1 MQRQIQV
8 QPLKKLFA
16 AYRANRYDEEILTDW
31 GSALIYR
38 PIGITLA
45 WLLTATRIT
54 PNVVTATGAL
64 LLPAIVVVAIL
75 FQPAAALAIVL
86 VLAIVYLILDC
97 TDGSLARAT
106 GHVSVSGHYWD
117 LVTDLAYR
125 GCIYAAVGYLAD
137 QIFPWPFPVS
147 QMSCMAL
154 AAWFAA
160 LARLARQSLDKLTPQ
175 GIVEKPD
182 RKAPGAYTFYSFL
195 SGLDT
200 LFPPLVAVAWAA
212 GLLSFFIAWLVFY
225 SFADVI
231 IALLEARGRLR
242 SYQS

>member
-1 MQRQIQV
+1 M
-8 QPLKKLFA
+8 FA
-16 AYRANRYDEEILTDW
+16 DYRANRYDEEILTDW

-38 PIGITLA
+38 PIGIIMA

-64 LLPAIVVVAIL
+64 LLPSMLAMAIL
-75 FQPAAALAIVL
+75 FQPAAALASVL
-86 VLAIVYLILDC
+86 VLAIVYLVLDC

-125 GCIYAAVGYLAD
+125 GCIYVTVGYLAD
-137 QIFPWPFPVS
+137 QISPWPLPVS

-160 LARLARQSLDKLTPQ
+160 LARLARYNLDRFVPV
-175 GIVEKPD
+175 INPD
-182 RKAPGAYTFYSFL
+182 KRRAAVFTAYSFL
-195 SGLDT
+195 SGMDT
-200 LFPPLVAVAWAA
+200 LFPPLVALAWAA
-212 GLLSFFIAWLVFY
+212 GLLSFFIAWIVLY
-225 SFADVI
+225 SFADVVL
-231 IALLEARGRLR
+231 ALLAARERLK
-242 SYQS
+242 SYHG

>member
-1 MQRQIQV
+1 M
-8 QPLKKLFA
+8 FA
-16 AYRANRYDEEILTDW
+16 DYRANRYDEEILTDW

-38 PIGITLA
+38 PIGIILA

-64 LLPAIVVVAIL
+64 LLPSMLAMAIL
-75 FQPAAALAIVL
+75 FQPAAALASVL
-86 VLAIVYLILDC
+86 VLAIVYLVLDC

-125 GCIYAAVGYLAD
+125 GCIYVTVGYLAD
-137 QIFPWPFPVS
+137 QISPWSLPVS

-154 AAWFAA
+154 AAWLAA
-160 LARLARQSLDKLTPQ
+160 LVRLARYNLDRL
-175 GIVEKPD
+175 
-182 RKAPGAYTFYSFL
+182 APAGNSDQKKVAAFTAYSFL
-195 SGLDT
+195 SGMDT

-212 GLLSFFIAWLVFY
+212 GLFSFFIAWIVFY
-225 SFADVI
+225 SFADVVL
-231 IALLEARGRLR
+231 ALLAARERLR
-242 SYQS
+242 SYHG

>member
-1 MQRQIQV
+1 MQRQKQV
-8 QPLKKLFA
+8 LPLNRMFA
-16 AYRANRYDEEILTDW
+16 DYRANRYGEEILTDW

-54 PNVVTATGAL
+54 PNAVTATGAL
-64 LLPAIVVVAIL
+64 LLPSMLAMAVL
-75 FQPAAALAIVL
+75 FQPAAALASVL
-86 VLAIVYLILDC
+86 VLAVVYLVLDC
-97 TDGSLARAT
+97 TDGSLARAM

-125 GCIYAAVGYLAD
+125 GCIYVIVGYLAD
-137 QIFPWPFPVS
+137 QISPWPLPVS

-160 LARLARQSLDKLTPQ
+160 LARLARYNLDRLAPAGNTGQ
-175 GIVEKPD
+175 G
-182 RKAPGAYTFYSFL
+182 KAAAFTAYSFL

-200 LFPPLVAVAWAA
+200 LFPPLVAFAWAA
-212 GLLSFFIAWLVFY
+212 GLLPFLIAWIVFY
-225 SFADVI
+225 SFADVLV
-231 IALLEARGRLR
+231 ALLEARSRLKP
-242 SYQS
+242 S

>member
-1 MQRQIQV
+1 M
-8 QPLKKLFA
+8 QPLNKLFA
-16 AYRANRYDEEILTDW
+16 DYRANRYDEEILTDW

-54 PNVVTATGAL
+54 PNTVTATGAL
-64 LLPAIVVVAIL
+64 LLPSMVIVVML
-75 FQPAAALAIVL
+75 FQPAPALASVL
-86 VLAIVYLILDC
+86 VLAIVYLVLDC

-125 GCIYAAVGYLAD
+125 GCVYVTVGYLAD
-137 QIFPWPFPVS
+137 QISPWSLPVS

-160 LARLARQSLDKLTPQ
+160 FVRLVRYNLDRLAPVGNSGQ
-175 GIVEKPD
+175 
-182 RKAPGAYTFYSFL
+182 RKVATFNAYSFL
-195 SGLDT
+195 SGMDT

-212 GLLSFFIAWLVFY
+212 GLLSIFIAWLVFY

-231 IALLEARGRLR
+231 IDLLEARRRLR

>member
-1 MQRQIQV
+1 M
-8 QPLKKLFA
+8 QPLSKLFA
-16 AYRANRYDEEILTDW
+16 DYHANLYSVELRSDW

-45 WLLTATRIT
+45 WLLTATRFT
-54 PNVVTATGAL
+54 PNAVTATGAL
-64 LLPAIVVVAIL
+64 LLPSIVIVVIL
-75 FQPAAALAIVL
+75 FQPAPALAIVL
-86 VLAIVYLILDC
+86 VLAIIYLILDC

-125 GCIYAAVGYLAD
+125 GCIYATVGYIAD
-137 QIFPWPFPVS
+137 QITPWSLPVS

-160 LARLARQSLDKLTPQ
+160 LARLARQNLDKLTSS
-175 GIVEKPD
+175 GTLEKPA
-182 RKAPGAYTFYSFL
+182 KNTAGTFTFYSFL

-200 LFPPLVAVAWAA
+200 LFPILVAGASAA
-212 GLLSFFIAWLVFY
+212 GLLSFFMAWIVFY

-231 IALLEARGRLR
+231 VALLEARGRLR